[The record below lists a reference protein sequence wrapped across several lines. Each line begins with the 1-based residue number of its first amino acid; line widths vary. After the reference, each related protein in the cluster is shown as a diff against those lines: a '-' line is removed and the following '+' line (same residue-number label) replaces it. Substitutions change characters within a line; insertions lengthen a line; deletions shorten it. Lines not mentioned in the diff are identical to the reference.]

1 MVKIKYAFCKYCDKE
16 IHNPAKKPLDSM
28 QKTIWIIISISTLG
42 IGAIAYLI
50 YNKYGRKKTYCP
62 TCFSKLIYSSEP
74 FEKPKLVD
82 TLTAK
87 QKVLAKVDKK
97 KTVKKSQ
104 TKKVEKQ
111 KTKEEKEEDKIYCP
125 FCGEELEEKVAT
137 CPFCAAPIKF

>member
-1 MVKIKYAFCKYCDKE
+1 MVKIKYAFCNYCNKE
-16 IHNPAKKPLDSM
+16 IHKPVKKPLDSM

-87 QKVLAKVDKK
+87 QKVMAKVEKK
-97 KTVKKSQ
+97 KTGKETQKKKME
-104 TKKVEKQ
+104 KKE
-111 KTKEEKEEDKIYCP
+111 TKEVKEEDQLY
-125 FCGEELEEKVAT
+125 
-137 CPFCAAPIKF
+137 